1 LASPWTAPRHI
12 WWNFVSSRK
21 DRIEQAKAEWK
32 MGRFAVVP
40 GDSEFIPLAMTLNI
54 LGIAVEDDPPPTCKR
69 DPINQFW
76 IAASEVFT
84 EIVKRR
90 PDIQEVVGWVIDAG
104 GDIEITAHNQAGK
117 ISLTLADSSG
127 DRQVVLE
134 DARQLLHFH

>member
-1 LASPWTAPRHI
+1 MPPA
-12 WWNFVSSRK
+12 
-21 DRIEQAKAEWK
+21 
-32 MGRFAVVP
+32 
-40 GDSEFIPLAMTLNI
+40 LAMTLNI

-76 IAASEVFT
+76 IAACEVFT